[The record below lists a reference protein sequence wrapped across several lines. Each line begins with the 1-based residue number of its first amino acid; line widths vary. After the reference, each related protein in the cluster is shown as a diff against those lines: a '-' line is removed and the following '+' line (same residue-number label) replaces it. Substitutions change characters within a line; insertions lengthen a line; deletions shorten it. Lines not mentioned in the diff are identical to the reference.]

1 MNLIFKNNGTTTGL
15 SSWLKSFKEIQ
26 NSLLIECDLQ
36 EQCFIS
42 KCFTSDHTVVKYSKI
57 SFDDAG
63 LEVLNLKDNND
74 VAYSLEEWNEKYKV
88 RIKIGIFLI
97 LPRFISVV
105 DLFSNTDHKV
115 TVEFDIYRAPVG
127 DEFHAQ
133 CIKFKSRS
141 NNMKVKDCNISEF
154 EQVSDDLFFTKIN
167 VITEPMSFQLSM
179 DVIKNLTAISSVF
192 VTDSKKDII
201 KFYTKLDE
209 DTNKW
214 ALYAYDETNESY
226 DYMLGFITSGEGM
239 ENSVPI
245 YRGNFF
251 TAINTKGGDEN
262 IVLTLDS
269 RLKRKL
275 RIEST
280 DGTSYTVLSTVTQ

>member
-1 MNLIFKNNGTTTGL
+1 
-15 SSWLKSFKEIQ
+15 
-26 NSLLIECDLQ
+26 
-36 EQCFIS
+36 
-42 KCFTSDHTVVKYSKI
+42 
-57 SFDDAG
+57 
-63 LEVLNLKDNND
+63 
-74 VAYSLEEWNEKYKV
+74 
-88 RIKIGIFLI
+88 
-97 LPRFISVV
+97 
-105 DLFSNTDHKV
+105 
-115 TVEFDIYRAPVG
+115 
-127 DEFHAQ
+127 
-133 CIKFKSRS
+133 
-141 NNMKVKDCNISEF
+141 MKVKDCNISEF

-262 IVLTLDS
+262 IVLTLDA